1 MYTVYTCVVNTF
13 YIKDVN
19 TFYMKDIPVL
29 YVLGFRPIQWE
40 MLLPQQPTQRES
52 HISQIMMSAT
62 NIFKRKHRHKRNM
75 WTRGNRG
82 WLCVR

>member
-13 YIKDVN
+13 YMKDVN

-40 MLLPQQPTQRES
+40 MLLPQQPTQREP
-52 HISQIMMSAT
+52 
-62 NIFKRKHRHKRNM
+62 HKSDYDEC
-75 WTRGNRG
+75 NRY
-82 WLCVR
+82 L